1 VRGVLCVVLSAGF
14 LLLAAAVLPATAA
27 AGPGD
32 VGFEGISH
40 SRTSG
45 DLTAEKPES
54 KLWWND
60 GIWWASLHH
69 DATRTYHIY
78 RLNIANQTWVD
89 TGVVLDNRP
98 NTRADTLWDGTH
110 LYVSSHVW
118 AASGS
123 ASGAANATRLY
134 RFSYNA
140 GTDTYSLDSGF
151 PVNINTVRSEALTI
165 AKDSTGQLWATWTQS
180 VTVAGVVRR
189 QVYVNR
195 TTGSDTAWGTPF
207 QLPGSPN
214 VANDDISA
222 VVAFGGNKIGVMWS
236 NQNTD
241 TMSFAIHDDAA
252 LDGTWQA
259 PVAALSG
266 NNNADDHINL
276 KTTADGRVF
285 AAVKTS
291 QTSGTATLLTLLVRN
306 PANGSWSSHPFA
318 RKSENVTRPIV
329 VIDEPGAT
337 VHVFFA
343 REGGGPVYEK
353 TSPLN
358 NISFP
363 TGFGPIVMRD
373 TDPMEDEINNPTS
386 TKQNVSATTDLVVA
400 ASNSFTKRY
409 WHHYDPLGGGPP
421 PNTAPTAQAGSAS
434 TTVDTPVTITLRGTD
449 VQQCELNFAIASNP
463 SNGTLGSIGNAAC
476 TPGSPNSDTA
486 TVTYT
491 PTSGYDG
498 PDSFTFTVNDGS
510 LTSTPAA
517 ITITV
522 NSTPTNTAPT
532 ALAGS
537 ASTTQNTPVAITLSG
552 TDAEQCQLVFA
563 IASSPT
569 NGTLGSIG
577 NQACTSG
584 SPNTDTATVTYTPT
598 TGYTGSD
605 SFSFTVNDGS
615 LTSSPATV
623 TVTINPAGAGIS
635 FVAVASAANA
645 TATTLTIAAP
655 AGVTPGHV
663 LLAAVHVRGQP
674 AITPPSGWV
683 LVRQEQNGS
692 NMRAAVYYKV
702 ATGSEPGS
710 YTWTFASSQAAAGG
724 ITAWSGVS
732 TTTPIDAH
740 GGQVNASSNTITA
753 PSITTTTANTML
765 VGFFGIG
772 PATMLTPPA
781 GMTERW
787 DVASTQ
793 GSFKATSGAA
803 SALQAAAGATG
814 TRSATSGA
822 TSTNIGQLVA
832 LRPA

>member
-1 VRGVLCVVLSAGF
+1 VRGVFCVVLAAGF
-14 LLLAAAVLPATAA
+14 LLLAAAVFPATAA

-60 GIWWASLHH
+60 GIWWGSLHH

-78 RLNIANQTWVD
+78 RLNVANQTWVD

-123 ASGAANATRLY
+123 TSGAANATRLY

-140 GTDTYSLDSGF
+140 ATDTYSLDSGF

-165 AKDSTGQLWATWTQS
+165 AKDSTGQLWATWTQ
-180 VTVAGVVRR
+180 TVSGARR
-189 QVYVNR
+189 VYVNR
-195 TTGSDTAWGTPF
+195 TTGSDTSWGTPF
-207 QLPGSPN
+207 QLTGSPN
-214 VANDDISA
+214 VAADDISA
-222 VVAFGGNKIGVMWS
+222 VIAFGGNKIGVMWS

-252 LDGTWQA
+252 GDTIWQA
-259 PVAALSG
+259 PVAAFSG

-276 KTTADGRVF
+276 KATADGRVF

-306 PANGSWSSHPFA
+306 PSSGSWSSHPFA

-329 VIDEPGAT
+329 VIDEPGGT

-343 REGGGPVYEK
+343 RESGGPVYEK
-353 TSPLN
+353 TSPLS

-373 TDPMEDEINNPTS
+373 TDPMEDEVNNPTS
-386 TKQNVSATTDLVVA
+386 TKQNVSAATDLVVA

-449 VQQCELNFAIASNP
+449 VQQCELNFAVASGP
-463 SNGTLGSIGNAAC
+463 TNGTLGPIGNAAC
-476 TPGSPNSDTA
+476 TAGSPNNDTA

-491 PTSGYDG
+491 PASGYDG
-498 PDSFTFTVNDGS
+498 PDSFTFTVNDGT
-510 LTSTPAA
+510 LTSSPAT
-517 ITITV
+517 ITIAV
-522 NSTPTNTAPT
+522 NSEPVNTAPT

-537 ASTTQNTPVAITLSG
+537 ASTTQDTPVAITLRG
-552 TDAEQCQLVFA
+552 TDAEQCQLTFA
-563 IASSPT
+563 IASGPT
-569 NGTLGSIG
+569 NGTLGPIG
-577 NQACTSG
+577 NVACTPG
-584 SPNTDTATVTYTPT
+584 SPNSDTATVTYTPT

-615 LTSSPATV
+615 LTSTPATV
-623 TVTINPAGAGIS
+623 SITINPAGAGIA
-635 FVAVASAANA
+635 FVGVASAANA
-645 TATTLTIAAP
+645 TETTLTIAAP
-655 AGVTPGHV
+655 GSVSAGNV
-663 LLAAVHVRGQP
+663 LLAAVHVRGKP
-674 AITPPSGWV
+674 AVTAPAGWT
-683 LVRQEQNGS
+683 LVRSDQNG
-692 NMRAAVYYKV
+692 NAMKAVVYTKV
-702 ATGSEPGS
+702 ATASEPAS
-710 YTWTFASSQAAAGG
+710 YTWTFASAQAAAGG

-732 TTTPIDAH
+732 TSTPIDAH
-740 GGQVNASSNTITA
+740 GGQVNLTSSTTITA
-753 PSITTTTANTML
+753 PSITTTTTNTML

-772 PATMLTPPA
+772 PATSLTPPA

-787 DVASTQ
+787 DLSSTQ

-814 TRSATSGA
+814 TRAATSQNA
-822 TSTNIGQLVA
+822 ATNIGQLVA

>member
-1 VRGVLCVVLSAGF
+1 VRGVLRVVLAAGF
-14 LLLAAAVLPATAA
+14 LLLAGAMLPATAA
-27 AGPGD
+27 AGPSD
-32 VGFEGISH
+32 VGFEGLSY
-40 SRTSG
+40 STTSG
-45 DLTAEKPES
+45 DLTGEKPES

-60 GIWWASLHH
+60 GIWWASMYH
-69 DATRTYHIY
+69 DASQTYRIH
-78 RLNIANQTWVD
+78 RLNVATQTWVD

-98 NTRADTLWDGTH
+98 NATIPTRADTLWDGTR
-110 LYVSSHVW
+110 LYVASHRW
-118 AASGS
+118 ATSGS
-123 ASGAANATRLY
+123 ATGQPTRLFRY
-134 RFSYNA
+134 SYNA
-140 GTDTYSLDSGF
+140 ATDTYSLDSGF
-151 PVNINTVRSEALTI
+151 PVNINNVRSEALTI
-165 AKDSTGQLWATWTQS
+165 AKDSTGQLWATWTQ
-180 VTVAGVVRR
+180 TVSGTRR
-189 QVYVNR
+189 VYVNR

-214 VANDDISA
+214 VAADDISA
-222 VVAFGGNKIGVMWS
+222 IVAFGGNKIGVMWS
-236 NQNTD
+236 NQLTD
-241 TMSFAIHDDAA
+241 TMSFAVHDDAA
-252 LDGTWQA
+252 ADMTWQA

-266 NNNADDHINL
+266 TNNADDHINL
-276 KTTADGRVF
+276 KATADGRVF

-291 QTSGTATLLTLLVRN
+291 QSAGAATLLTLLVRN
-306 PANGSWSSHPFA
+306 SANGSWSNHPFS
-318 RKSENVTRPIV
+318 RKSENMTRPIV
-329 VIDEPGAT
+329 VIDEPAGV
-337 VHVFFA
+337 VHVFYS
-343 REGGGPVYEK
+343 REGGGTAYEK
-353 TSPLN
+353 TAPLN

-363 TGFGPIVMRD
+363 TGLGTVVMRD
-373 TDPMEDEINNPTS
+373 SDAGQDDINNVTS

-400 ASNSFTKRY
+400 ATNATTKRY

-421 PNTAPTAQAGSAS
+421 PNTAPTSLSGSAS
-434 TTVDTPVTITLRGTD
+434 TTVDTPVAITLRGTD
-449 VQQCELNFAIASNP
+449 QQQCELNFAVASGP

-476 TPGSPNSDTA
+476 TPGSPNNDTA

-491 PTSGYDG
+491 PASGYEG

-510 LTSTPAA
+510 LTSSAA
-517 ITITV
+517 TVTITV
-522 NSTPTNTAPT
+522 NSEPTNTAPT

-537 ASTTQNTPVAITLSG
+537 ATTTEDTPVTITLRG
-552 TDAEQCQLVFA
+552 TDAEQCDLTFA
-563 IASSPT
+563 IASNPT

-577 NQACTSG
+577 NAACTAG
-584 SPNTDTATVTYTPT
+584 SPNNDTATVTYTPT

-623 TVTINPAGAGIS
+623 SITVNPAGAGIS
-635 FVAVASAANA
+635 FVGVSSAANP
-645 TATTLTIAAP
+645 TATTLTVAAP
-655 AGVTPGHV
+655 AGVSAGNV

-674 AITPPSGWV
+674 AITPPAGWV

-772 PATMLTPPA
+772 PATSLTPPA

-803 SALQAAAGATG
+803 SALQAAAGPTG
-814 TRSATSGA
+814 TRAATSGA